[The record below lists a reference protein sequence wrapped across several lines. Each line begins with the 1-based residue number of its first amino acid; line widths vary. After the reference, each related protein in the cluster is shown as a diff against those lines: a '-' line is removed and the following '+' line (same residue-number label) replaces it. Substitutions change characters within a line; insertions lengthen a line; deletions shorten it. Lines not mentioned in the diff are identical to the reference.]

1 MERLAR
7 SMQSIWPLR
16 TLDAIVVLYVLPIHQ
31 QVSNT
36 LTGPLITNVS
46 YITIV

>member
-1 MERLAR
+1 MKRLAR
-7 SMQSIWPLR
+7 SMQSIWLLR
-16 TLDAIVVLYVLPIHQ
+16 NQDAIAVLYMLPINQ

-46 YITIV
+46 YIMIV